1 MSRKAYLYAGWLL
14 SRWVLPKIP
23 NDSPLWMSVL
33 HAGVIT
39 CESSLYTVIT
49 VPVVILEY
57 NAADKGA
64 IKT

>member
-1 MSRKAYLYAGWLL
+1 
-14 SRWVLPKIP
+14 
-23 NDSPLWMSVL
+23 MSVL